1 MLWNKGGKGLSNW
14 DVWTEDPSHVSDGS
28 TGQIAADSFHK
39 YKEDVKL
46 IADMG
51 LNIYRLSIAW
61 SRIFTNGLGNVNQE
75 VNAYFYY
82 ISFLLLLGS
91 PCEPF

>member
-1 MLWNKGGKGLSNW
+1 MSNW
-14 DVWTEDPSHVSDGS
+14 DVWTEDPSHVSDQS

-51 LNIYRLSIAW
+51 LNVYRLSIAW
-61 SRIFTNGLGNVNQE
+61 SRIFTNGLGNTNQE
-75 VNAYFYY
+75 VNTYC
-82 ISFLLLLGS
+82 SNTNFLLLLFRKSLGTFK
-91 PCEPF
+91 ER